1 MSELTARDTPE
12 GKFIF
17 KMISKPA
24 TFLPEKLMA
33 YIQAKIY
40 KRTLDLQSWNGWRMK
55 HLNTPLLMDSKK
67 IPVTSL

>member
-1 MSELTARDTPE
+1 MTELTARGTPE

-24 TFLPEKLMA
+24 TFLPENLMA

-40 KRTLDLQSWNGWRMK
+40 KRTTDLQSWNGWGVK
-55 HLNTPLLMDSKK
+55 HLNTPQL
-67 IPVTSL
+67 T